1 MTSRTGRTPTKTPL
15 PHKVKWQ
22 PTQDEV
28 DTKSL
33 IQGVVLAAIVWP
45 LLVLL
50 LWLGTRQLGNQ
61 SQALAFKP
69 RAKPT
74 FDIQLSPDEFLMP
87 RKPKAPPPKF
97 VETNPDAPENMPDN
111 TSNFAAQN
119 QQAAQEKPNP
129 NSNGDHAATEGKK
142 DFESTQIVTG
152 QLTPPTEAP
161 PPEPPPTPEIAK
173 AIEKA
178 AEARKAENPLPGFEK
193 REGPSLEGFGMNK
206 APVTDKATAVPEK
219 IEGVKDA
226 PMTVG
231 NLSPSQIAIDP
242 RRPQPRLQL
251 AQQNVRPAI
260 FAEDK
265 IGTKNLGLAAY
276 DARWSNYGAYLQRFF
291 DTVQIQWDTILL
303 KSGVY
308 PPAGVVVTVKFRLDS
323 EGRVSEIINAES
335 TGGQQVVSQCT
346 TAITLPSPYGKWTDD
361 MIAMLGPSQDIVIYF
376 YYSERVQFPRY
387 GP

>member
-22 PTQDEV
+22 PTQDEI
-28 DTKSL
+28 DSKSL

-193 REGPSLEGFGMNK
+193 REGPSLEGYGMNK
-206 APVTDKATAVPEK
+206 APATDKATAVPEK
-219 IEGVKDA
+219 IEGAKDA
-226 PMTVG
+226 PTTVG
-231 NLSPSQIAIDP
+231 DLSPSQVVVDP
-242 RRPQPRLQL
+242 RKPQPRPIL
-251 AQQNVRPAI
+251 AKQPRTRPAI
-260 FAEDK
+260 FAEDLVGTRN
-265 IGTKNLGLAAY
+265 IGPAGY
-276 DARWSNYGAYLQRFF
+276 DARWSNYGAYLQRLL
-291 DTVQIQWDTILL
+291 DTVQMQFDKLVEN
-303 KSGVY
+303 SGVY
-308 PPAGVVVTVKFRLDS
+308 PPTGTVVTIKFRMDKT
-323 EGRVSEIINAES
+323 GAISEIVSVES
-335 TGGQQVVSQCT
+335 TGGSQAASLCT
-346 TAITLPSPYGKWTDD
+346 TAITARSPYGVWTDD
-361 MIAMLGPSQDIVIYF
+361 MVAMLGETQEFIWKF
-376 YYSERVQFPRY
+376 YYGTP
-387 GP
+387 